1 MWRPCIV
8 QHAVVSRALRLEW
21 DDRPEPVVEID
32 PPEDFDAEHYM
43 AVGSDA
49 RRQAETPRRPE
60 MTADSGPASVDAVLD
75 RFFTAIAA
83 ADIKAVE
90 DLYHP
95 DVEVWLNVTDQ
106 TINRTQSLGVLRWFT
121 DRLVGM
127 RYEIIERRTW
137 DGGAVQ
143 RHVVH
148 GQVGDQALTVPACI
162 VFHLAQGRIIRLY
175 EYLDGKDTMAVFG
188 ISEEQVKRLP
198 SP

>member
-1 MWRPCIV
+1 M
-8 QHAVVSRALRLEW
+8 S
-21 DDRPEPVVEID
+21 
-32 PPEDFDAEHYM
+32 
-43 AVGSDA
+43 
-49 RRQAETPRRPE
+49 
-60 MTADSGPASVDAVLD
+60 ADSGSASVDAVLD
-75 RFFTAIAA
+75 RFFAAIAA
-83 ADIKAVE
+83 ADIGAVE
-90 DLYHP
+90 DLYDP

-106 TINRTQSLGVLRWFT
+106 TINRKQSLGVLRWFT

-148 GQVGDQALTVPACI
+148 GHVGDQALAIPACI
-162 VFHLAQGRIIRLY
+162 VFHLAQGRIARLY

-188 ISEEQVKRLP
+188 ISEEQVQRLK

>member
-1 MWRPCIV
+1 MSV
-8 QHAVVSRALRLEW
+8 
-21 DDRPEPVVEID
+21 DR
-32 PPEDFDAEHYM
+32 
-43 AVGSDA
+43 
-49 RRQAETPRRPE
+49 
-60 MTADSGPASVDAVLD
+60 GPASVDAVLD
-75 RFFTAIAA
+75 RFFAAIAA

-90 DLYHP
+90 DLYDP

-148 GQVGDQALTVPACI
+148 GQVGDQALAIPVCI
-162 VFHLAQGRIIRLY
+162 VFHVAHGRITRLY

-188 ISEEQVKRLP
+188 ISEEQVQRLP
-198 SP
+198 S